1 MTTSAHLAGFAS
13 LLGNPGRASMLLVL
27 MDGRA
32 LTATELARAAHFA
45 PQTAS
50 EHLDKLVKAGVLKVE
65 KQGRHRFHRL
75 ASASIAQLVEHIVQ
89 TAPESCRMARP
100 PFTGPRDP
108 ALRMA
113 RTCYDH
119 LAGRLGVGITDAL
132 IARRYIDLGDDGGLL
147 TASGTE
153 LLCQLGMN
161 MRQLDRARGRSGRV
175 LCRPCLDWSE
185 RRPHLA
191 GALGSALCSLSFQR
205 DWIRRCKSGRAV
217 IITPHGYRSY
227 EEHFGVRLEICGA
240 AACP

>member
-1 MTTSAHLAGFAS
+1 MTTSARLARFAS
-13 LLGNPGRASMLLVL
+13 LLGNPTRAGMLFVL

-32 LTATELARAAHFA
+32 LTASELARAAHVA

-50 EHLDKLVKAGVLKVE
+50 EHLDKMVKAGVLKVE
-65 KQGRHRFHRL
+65 RQGRHRFHRL
-75 ASASIAQLVEHIVQ
+75 ASASIAQLIEHIVQ
-89 TAPESCRMARP
+89 AAPESGGMPRP

-119 LAGRLGVGITDAL
+119 LAGRLGVGIADAL
-132 IARRYIDLGDDGGLL
+132 IESRHIELADDGGLL

-153 LLCQLGMN
+153 LLRQLGMN
-161 MRQLDRARGRSGRV
+161 MLQLDGARGRSGRI

-191 GALGSALCSLSFQR
+191 GALGSVLCSLSFQQ
-205 DWIRRCKSGRAV
+205 DWIRRCKSSRAV

-227 EEHFGVRLEICGA
+227 EEHFGVRLEI
-240 AACP
+240 